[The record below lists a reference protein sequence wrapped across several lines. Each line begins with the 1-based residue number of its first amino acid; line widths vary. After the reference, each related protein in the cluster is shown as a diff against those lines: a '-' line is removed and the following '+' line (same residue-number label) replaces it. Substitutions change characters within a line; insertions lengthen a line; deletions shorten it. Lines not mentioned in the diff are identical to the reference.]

1 MVKCRPPISTCAKTS
16 TAHWLASPQS
26 SDQGSSPRL
35 PRRGAILQHLEAHDE
50 SFPFRPSIL
59 PSPCTTAL
67 HHLPDSLETD
77 KLPKNS
83 HPVSPHQPRRHRA
96 LPESNPNE
104 SPQTRRLSTFPAP
117 PNRVSKLQNRSTLPP
132 HNTCQQ
138 NRTPI
143 DSAAPRKSPPNSAAG
158 RLPALP
164 CTFKKA
170 VILRDSQRGARQS
183 ARAPPTPN
191 RT

>member
-1 MVKCRPPISTCAKTS
+1 MVKCRPPISTCAKAS

-50 SFPFRPSIL
+50 SFPFRPSTL

-67 HHLPDSLETD
+67 HHLPGSLETD

-132 HNTCQQ
+132 HNPCQP

-143 DSAAPRKSPPNSAAG
+143 DSAAPRKSPPTPPPEGSP
-158 RLPALP
+158 RFL
-164 CTFKKA
+164 
-170 VILRDSQRGARQS
+170 
-183 ARAPPTPN
+183 APLKRP
-191 RT
+191 